1 LTLRLSI
8 VSARLVRRLH
18 LEGSRMTALV
28 LVFCLQS
35 SPGWCV
41 EQRPIDEMAPLA
53 CVMRA
58 EEYAANWLSDHPKWV
73 LSRWRCERNV
83 PREKP
88 A

>member
-1 LTLRLSI
+1 
-8 VSARLVRRLH
+8 
-18 LEGSRMTALV
+18 
-28 LVFCLQS
+28 
-35 SPGWCV
+35 
-41 EQRPIDEMAPLA
+41 MAPLA